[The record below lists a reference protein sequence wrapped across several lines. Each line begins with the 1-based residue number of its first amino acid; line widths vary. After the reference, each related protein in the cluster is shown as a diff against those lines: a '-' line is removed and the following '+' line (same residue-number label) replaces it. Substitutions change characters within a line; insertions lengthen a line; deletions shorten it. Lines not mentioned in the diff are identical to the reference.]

1 MSPAELSVPPSADPS
16 APPGAAEASTLSCQ
30 IGPLLAVCATLNQDR
45 PLEWMLDDLLRELR
59 RMVRADAGA
68 VYLVEGDHL
77 RFVCTQSDSRADMVE
92 SPRLC
97 GMLTPIFKG
106 IRIPIQGPALAAY
119 VAREG
124 RSLAVPDVY
133 ETPDDAPY
141 RFDRTIDE
149 KTGYR
154 TRSMLVLPIGV
165 TGQTPVGVI
174 QAINYISEPGASAS
188 PFPDLA
194 LQTAEALASMATIV
208 VRNTQLRVQVQKLH
222 LETIFRLATAAE
234 FRDNDTGAHIQRVS
248 MYSEAIAQSLGLPQ
262 PKCSELLYATPMH
275 DVGKLGIPD
284 SILTKAGPLTPEE
297 REQMKTHTTIGAQ
310 ILRGSDNEV
319 IRTAELIAQSHHEK
333 WDGTGYPGG
342 VRGADIPIEGRICA
356 VADVFDALTS
366 KRSYKKAFPLEK
378 AFAIIQKDAGTHF
391 DPEVAA
397 AFMRQRDVVESIQD
411 LYAEN
416 VVEDPA

>member
-1 MSPAELSVPPSADPS
+1 MTPAGLSAEPMLPPP
-16 APPGAAEASTLSCQ
+16 EAGSLSCQ
-30 IGPLLAVCATLNQDR
+30 IGPLLSVCATLNQDR

-97 GMLTPIFKG
+97 GMLTPMFKG
-106 IRIPIQGPALAAY
+106 LRIPIQGTALAAY
-119 VAREG
+119 AAREG
-124 RSLAVPDVY
+124 RSLAVADVY
-133 ETPDDAPY
+133 ETAEGLPY

-149 KTGYR
+149 RTGYR
-154 TRSMLVLPIGV
+154 TKSMLVLPIGV
-165 TGQTPVGVI
+165 SGQAPVGVI
-174 QAINYISEPGASAS
+174 QAINHVPEPGAA
-188 PFPDLA
+188 PTAFPEMA

-208 VRNTQLRVQVQKLH
+208 VRNTQLRLQVQKLH

-248 MYSEAIAQSLGLPQ
+248 MYCEAIAQAMGLPQ
-262 PKCSELLYATPMH
+262 SRCSEILYAAPMH

-284 SILTKAGPLTPEE
+284 SILTKAGPLTPGE
-297 REQMKTHTTIGAQ
+297 REQMKKHTTIGAE

-319 IRTAELIAQSHHEK
+319 IRTAERIALHHHEK
-333 WDGTGYPGG
+333 WDGTGYPQGLK
-342 VRGADIPIEGRICA
+342 GAGISIEGRICA

-366 KRSYKKAFPLEK
+366 KRSYKQAFPLDK
-378 AFAIIQKDAGTHF
+378 AYGIIQKDSGTHF
-391 DPEVAA
+391 DPEVSA
-397 AFMRQRDVVESIQD
+397 AFMRQREVVEAIQE
-411 LYAEN
+411 LYAEGQSAG
-416 VVEDPA
+416 PAKA